1 VAGADLAAPGR
12 RTKMTHW
19 RKICA
24 AALATLLWLPLGV
37 ALAETQSV
45 IDPTEAPEPPKVPA
59 PAANKPPPP
68 DAALRRERQRAIAE
82 QHRRNKAEARARA
95 AESEAAQLRA
105 MEQARQA
112 AAAARDAAAKM
123 AARRAA
129 ATRAAAARA
138 AEAKAAK
145 ARIAA
150 EKENAEIDA
159 AIREAA
165 VREAAAKELAA
176 REAAAREQAVRELAA
191 REAAAMEQAAREA
204 AAREA
209 AAKEVAAKLAAAKEA
224 AAKEAAARETAARQ
238 AAAREALTKF
248 AAFRQIA
255 ATDALASRARPRFG
269 TAFRDCDDCPELVWL
284 PEGKFIMGELSTA
297 SSPQHLV
304 TIGYM
309 LAVGRFEV
317 TFAEWDACVAAGGCQ
332 RRPSDAGWGRGWQPV
347 INVSWADAQQ
357 YTAWLSRRTGKHYR
371 LLTEAEWE
379 YAARAGTESRFWWGD
394 NVGRGDANC
403 SDCGTRWDGRQTAPV
418 GSFAANPFGL
428 KDMYGNVSEWV
439 EDCYHE
445 KYWSAPSDG
454 SAWTRDCTAVTDTR
468 MVRGGEWRSSIV
480 AARSAARSS
489 AASDYYDNRIGFR
502 IARTD

>member
-1 VAGADLAAPGR
+1 MAGADLAGLER
-12 RTKMTHW
+12 RTKMT
-19 RKICA
+19 RRGKICA
-24 AALATLLWLPLGV
+24 AALASLLWLPPGV

-59 PAANKPPPP
+59 PAANKPPP

-112 AAAARDAAAKM
+112 AAAARDAAAKT
-123 AARRAA
+123 AARKAA
-129 ATRAAAARA
+129 AARMAAARA

-176 REAAAREQAVRELAA
+176 RETAAREQAA
-191 REAAAMEQAAREA
+191 REAAAVEQAAREA

-209 AAKEVAAKLAAAKEA
+209 AAKLTAAKEA

-238 AAAREALTKF
+238 AAAREALTKL

-284 PEGKFIMGELSTA
+284 PEGKFIMGELSAA
-297 SSPQHLV
+297 SSPQHVV

-357 YTAWLSRRTGKHYR
+357 YTAWLSRRTGKRYR

-403 SDCGTRWDGRQTAPV
+403 SDCGSRWDGRQTAPV

-445 KYWSAPSDG
+445 RYWSAPSDG
-454 SAWTRDCTAVTDTR
+454 SAWTRDCAAVTDTR

-489 AASDYYDNRIGFR
+489 AAADYYDNRIGFR
-502 IARTD
+502 IARTE

>member
-1 VAGADLAAPGR
+1 MTR
-12 RTKMTHW
+12 RG
-19 RKICA
+19 KICA
-24 AALATLLWLPLGV
+24 AALASLLWLPPGV

-59 PAANKPPPP
+59 PAANKPPP

-112 AAAARDAAAKM
+112 AAAARDAAAKT
-123 AARRAA
+123 AARKAA
-129 ATRAAAARA
+129 AARMAAARA

-176 REAAAREQAVRELAA
+176 RETAAREQAA
-191 REAAAMEQAAREA
+191 REAAAVEQAAREA

-209 AAKEVAAKLAAAKEA
+209 AAKLTAAKEA

-238 AAAREALTKF
+238 AAAREALTKL

-284 PEGKFIMGELSTA
+284 PEGKFIMGELSAA
-297 SSPQHLV
+297 SSPQHVV

-357 YTAWLSRRTGKHYR
+357 YTAWLSRRTGKRYR

-403 SDCGTRWDGRQTAPV
+403 SDCGSRWDGRQTAPV

-445 KYWSAPSDG
+445 RYWSAPSDG
-454 SAWTRDCTAVTDTR
+454 SAWTRDCAAVTDTR

-489 AASDYYDNRIGFR
+489 AAADYYDNRIGFR
-502 IARTD
+502 IARTE